1 MPTVINTNLASLFA
15 QNSLTNAQNN
25 LAQSVQRL
33 SSGLRINSAKDD
45 AAGLAIAQLMQSN
58 INGVNQSIRN
68 MSDATNLLQTADT
81 GLATVQDMLL
91 RMKQLSVQ
99 GYDGSLSAAQKINIV
114 TELKD
119 LNAEINATANRTT
132 FNNINLL
139 GSAQG
144 VDSATGDIA
153 AGKFLTKTAVAD
165 DTITG
170 EIFTDTEVD
179 IGPFERA
186 KVDFGALTSGETVIL
201 GGLTFT
207 AVTGGA
213 TAAQV
218 ASAFAH
224 LKVGITAGLA
234 NTYNSLSTASFGT
247 FTAGTL
253 ANFSTSGV
261 TNGDNV
267 VFTSTA
273 HGAATDLADTG
284 TNVTDPVIYIT
295 ADPILA
301 TTTKASYEI
310 IADPESD
317 AYRMLPGTYTFS
329 SEGNRLTLSATIDG
343 VYKSQTVI
351 VADAAADVSAD
362 METNQDLDFSDFGI
376 RLNLSTTVSAGD
388 DPQTGES
395 IAALMNTKLIDIN
408 GASAKITDINVSS
421 ARSGTYTFT
430 RSSAE
435 LTATFNDQYGNTSV
449 ETVDL
454 EAVGTFDTNGNSYF
468 YAGENYRIKFESLG
482 VSFDIHA
489 YQDMTAAEIATEI
502 AALDNYGLGTTTGEL
517 YVTQGANDQLRF
529 QSGPNSDSFIQIN
542 TLNIKTDANS
552 GSVAMRELGTKVS
565 TLASLDASDTVD
577 DWQNAFMNL
586 DAAVENAQVYISQER
601 AVFGSQMNRVSYL
614 SNNLT
619 SQSTNLQNSR
629 SSIIDTDFASETA
642 KLTRGQIMQQA
653 ATAMLAQANQMPNVV
668 LSLLK

>member
-153 AGKFLTKTAVAD
+153 AGKFLTKTVVAD
-165 DTITG
+165 DTTTG
-170 EIFTDTEVD
+170 EIFTDTETD

-186 KVDFGALTSGETVIL
+186 KVDFAAITSGATVIL

-207 AVTGGA
+207 ATTGGA
-213 TAAQV
+213 TAAQL

-224 LKVGITAGLA
+224 LKVGATAAAA
-234 NTYNSLSTASFGT
+234 NTQNSLATTSFGT
-247 FTAGTL
+247 FTSGTL
-253 ANFSTSGV
+253 ASFSTGGV

-267 VFTSTA
+267 TFTSTS
-273 HGAATDLADTG
+273 HGAATDLAQTG
-284 TNVTDPVIYIT
+284 TGASSTIYVT
-295 ADPILA
+295 ADPLGS
-301 TTTKASYEI
+301 TTTYASYEI

-343 VYKSQTVI
+343 IYKSQTVI

-430 RSSAE
+430 RSGAD

-454 EAVGTFDTNGNSYF
+454 EAVGTFDTNGDSYF

-489 YQDMTAAEIATEI
+489 YQNMTAAEIATEI

>member
-114 TELKD
+114 TELVD
-119 LNAEINATANRTT
+119 LNAEINATAGRTT

-144 VDSATGDIA
+144 VDSATGDIS
-153 AGKFLTKTAVAD
+153 AGAMLTKTAVAD
-165 DTITG
+165 GSGFIN
-170 EIFTDTEVD
+170 TDIETD
-179 IGPFERA
+179 MGPFETA
-186 KVDFGALTSGETVIL
+186 NVNFAAITTGQTVIL

-207 AVTGGA
+207 SGSAGT
-213 TAAQV
+213 TAAQ
-218 ASAFAH
+218 
-224 LKVGITAGLA
+224 LA
-234 NTYNSLSTASFGT
+234 NAFKNLTEGMTAAQANTANSLTA
-247 FTAGTL
+247 TAGTVGS
-253 ANFSTSGV
+253 FTSGTVSGWTSGAIVDSTHVLFSATSNGNV
-261 TNGDNV
+261 TNLADSG
-267 VFTSTA
+267 T
-273 HGAATDLADTG
+273 ATDPDIINIDGTDTG
-284 TNVTDPVIYIT
+284 TT
-295 ADPILA
+295 A
-301 TTTKASYEI
+301 TYEI
-310 IADPESD
+310 IADPNSD
-317 AYRMLPGTYTFS
+317 AYRMLPGTYTFNS
-329 SEGNRLTLSATIDG
+329 NGNQLTLSTTINGRYMTETVTVG
-343 VYKSQTVI
+343 V
-351 VADAAADVSAD
+351 AEADVSED
-362 METNQDLDFSDFGI
+362 IETNQELVFNNLGI
-376 RLNLSTTVSAGD
+376 KLNVSTTVNAGD
-388 DPQTGES
+388 QTQQGAD
-395 IAALMNTKLIDIN
+395 IAGLFDGKTIVIA
-408 GASAKITDINVSS
+408 GASAKITDINVAN

-430 RSSAE
+430 DDNAGTV
-435 LTATFNDQYGNTSV
+435 TASFTDSEGNTST
-449 ETVDL
+449 EAVDL
-454 EAVGTFDTNGNSYF
+454 ASFIPGSGSSFLAGNTYKVKFDAMGISM
-468 YAGENYRIKFESLG
+468 
-482 VSFDIHA
+482 DIHA
-489 YQDMTAAEIATEI
+489 YQDMTVTEI
-502 AALDNYGLGTTTGEL
+502 ADELTALNNFNLGGATGQL
-517 YVTQGANDQLRF
+517 YVTQGSADALKF

-542 TLNIKTDANS
+542 TLNIRTDSNS
-552 GSVAMRELGTKVS
+552 SNIAMRDVGSVVQRLAGLSVS
-565 TLASLDASDTVD
+565 NTTD
-577 DWQNAFMNL
+577 DWQDAFMDL
-586 DAAVENAQVYISQER
+586 DTAVENAQVYVSQER

>member
-15 QNSLTNAQNN
+15 QNSLSNAQNN

-33 SSGLRINSAKDD
+33 SSGLRINGAKDD
-45 AAGLAIAQLMQSN
+45 AAGLAIAQSMQSS

-68 MSDATNLLQTADT
+68 LSDATNLLQTADT

-99 GYDGSLSAAQKINIV
+99 GFDGSLSSPQKVNIV
-114 TELKD
+114 TELND

-132 FNNINLL
+132 FNNLNLL

-165 DTITG
+165 DTTVG
-170 EIFTDTEVD
+170 EIFTDSVVD

-186 KVDFGALTSGETVIL
+186 KVDFAAVTSGATVIL

-207 AVTGGA
+207 ATTGGA
-213 TAAQV
+213 TAAQL

-224 LKVGITAGLA
+224 LKVGITAGAA
-234 NTYNSLSTASFGT
+234 NTQNGLATTSFGT

-253 ANFSTSGV
+253 ASFSTAGV
-261 TNGDNV
+261 TNNDNV
-267 VFTSTA
+267 TFTSTV
-273 HGAATDLADTG
+273 HGAATDLAKTG
-284 TNVTDPVIYIT
+284 TGADPTIYVT
-295 ADPILA
+295 ADPLGD
-301 TTTKASYEI
+301 TTTQASYEI

-329 SEGNRLTLSATIDG
+329 AEGNQLTLSATIDG
-343 VYKSQTVI
+343 VYRSQTVI
-351 VADAAADVSAD
+351 VEDAPADVSA
-362 METNQDLDFSDFGI
+362 NQEKNQQLDYSDFGI

-388 DPQTGES
+388 NPQSGES
-395 IAALMNTKLIDIN
+395 IAALMDTKLIDIN
-408 GASAKITDINVSS
+408 GASAKITDVNVSS
-421 ARSGTYTFT
+421 ARTGTYTFT
-430 RSSAE
+430 RSGAD

-454 EAVGTFDTNGNSYF
+454 ESVGIYDTNGDSYF
-468 YAGENYRIKFESLG
+468 YAGDNYRIKFNSLG
-482 VSFDIHA
+482 ISFDIHA
-489 YQDMTAAEIATEI
+489 YQNMTAAEIATEI

-517 YVTQGANDQLRF
+517 YVVQGENDRLKF
-529 QSGPNSDSFIQIN
+529 QSGPNSDSFIQVN
-542 TLNIKTDANS
+542 TLNIRTDANS
-552 GSVAMRELGTKVS
+552 GNIAMRELGTKVS
-565 TLASLDASDTVD
+565 TLASLDASDSVD
-577 DWQNAFMNL
+577 NWQDAFMNL

-601 AVFGSQMNRVSYL
+601 AVFGSQMNRVNYL
-614 SNNLT
+614 STNLS